1 MASDRWVLCKDRLPE
16 DGQKVFYFGIL
27 GLWRGTYGHRPLT
40 HWIGCDEHGNTVDIP
55 ATPEDKEWR
64 NPHTFMSAA
73 GNCDTDE
80 VTHWMPDDEGEEYVP
95 LPPGYVEVAALLRRI
110 AGGEYRYTADDYEQ
124 QRLVSRLEREAEAL
138 LDGHREFV

>member
-40 HWIGCDEHGNTVDIP
+40 HWIGCDEHGNAVDIP
-55 ATPEDKEWR
+55 ATPEDKEWW

-95 LPPGYVEVAALLRRI
+95 LPPNYLRMVELVRIGAELGKNAVTDGEVCDDACRHALRCQAAL
-110 AGGEYRYTADDYEQ
+110 E
-124 QRLVSRLEREAEAL
+124 
-138 LDGHREFV
+138 GHREFV